1 MFKKVISFHL
11 QAVLDKLIGRHIERT
26 AAHQHDTIHGFQPLQ
41 QTFDEVQTPLL
52 PLPLQLCSQ

>member
-26 AAHQHDTIHGFQPLQ
+26 AAHQHDTIHGVPTSPTNF
-41 QTFDEVQTPLL
+41 
-52 PLPLQLCSQ
+52 